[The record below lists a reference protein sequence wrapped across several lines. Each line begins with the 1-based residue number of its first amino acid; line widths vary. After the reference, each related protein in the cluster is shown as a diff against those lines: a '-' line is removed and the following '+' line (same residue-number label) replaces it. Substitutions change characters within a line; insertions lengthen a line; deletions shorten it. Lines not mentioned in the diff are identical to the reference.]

1 MASTREIRRRIR
13 SVKNTAQITKAM
25 QMVAASK
32 MRRAQLRALEGRPY
46 HKLLEEIAQSLVPQ
60 AGQLRHP
67 LLNPRPVRRRA
78 VLVIATDKGLCGSL
92 NTNLFRELFRR
103 HGNDRVYVS
112 VGRKAR
118 SFLAS
123 LPNST
128 GATLLAA
135 DFELRDNLT
144 FRESK
149 RISRFL
155 LDKFSSGEIDAIEI
169 AHSHFV
175 NALVQTTE
183 IRPLIPLAPESLS
196 QGQPAAAA
204 PEVPDNF
211 EPSPEELLDALLP
224 FFVDWNIYQAILDS
238 LASEHSARMIAMK
251 NATEN
256 AKQLVGDLTLEYNRA
271 RQEGITREILEI
283 ATAQIAL
290 E

>member
-1 MASTREIRRRIR
+1 M
-13 SVKNTAQITKAM
+13 KNTAQITKAM

-46 HKLLEEIAQSLVPQ
+46 QKLLEEITNSLVPQ

-78 VLVIATDKGLCGSL
+78 VLVVATDKGLCGSL
-92 NTNLFRELFRR
+92 NTNLFRELLRR
-103 HGNDRVYVS
+103 HGPDRVYVS

-123 LPNST
+123 LPNPT
-128 GATLLAA
+128 GEPLLAA

-155 LDKFSSGEIDAIEI
+155 LQKFSSGEIDAIDI

-183 IRPLIPLAPESLS
+183 IRSLVPVAPEILT
-196 QGQPAAAA
+196 QAAPAAAPA
-204 PEVPDNF
+204 APDNF

-224 FFVDWNIYQAILDS
+224 FFVDWNVYQAILDN
-238 LASEHSARMIAMK
+238 LASEHSARMVAMK

-256 AKQLVGDLTLEYNRA
+256 AKQLVADLTLEYNRA
-271 RQEGITREILEI
+271 RQEGITRELLEI
-283 ATAQIAL
+283 ATAQLAL

>member
-46 HKLLEEIAQSLVPQ
+46 QKLLEEITHSLAPQ

-67 LLNPRPVRRRA
+67 LLNSRPVRRR
-78 VLVIATDKGLCGSL
+78 VILVIATDKGLCGSL

-103 HGNDRVYVS
+103 HSPERAYVS

-123 LPNST
+123 LPNSSQQ
-128 GATLLAA
+128 TLLA

-155 LDKFSSGEIDAIEI
+155 LEKFSSGEVNAIDI

-175 NALVQTTE
+175 NALVQTTVV
-183 IRPLIPLAPESLS
+183 RPLVPIALESLEP
-196 QGQPAAAA
+196 GERPAT
-204 PEVPDNF
+204 PVVPDNF
-211 EPSPEELLDALLP
+211 EPSPEELLEALLP
-224 FFVDWNIYQAILDS
+224 FFVDWNVYQAILDG

-256 AKQLVGDLTLEYNRA
+256 AKELVGDLTLEYNKA
-271 RQEGITREILEI
+271 RQEGITRELLEI
-283 ATAQIAL
+283 ASAQLAL

>member
-46 HKLLEEIAQSLVPQ
+46 QKLLDEVTQSLVPQ
-60 AGQLRHP
+60 VGQLRHP

-78 VLVIATDKGLCGSL
+78 VLVISTDKGLCGSL

-103 HGNDRVYVS
+103 HGPDRAYVS
-112 VGRKAR
+112 VGRRGR

-128 GATLLAA
+128 GETLLA

-144 FRESK
+144 FRDGK

-155 LDKFSSGEIDAIEI
+155 LDKFSSGAIDAIDV
-169 AHSHFV
+169 AHTHFV
-175 NALVQTTE
+175 NALVQATV
-183 IRPLIPLAPESLS
+183 IRPLVPIAPQNLAPSEA
-196 QGQPAAAA
+196 PAT
-204 PEVPDNF
+204 PVVPDNF

-224 FFVDWNIYQAILDS
+224 FFVDWNIYQALLDS

-256 AKQLVGDLTLEYNRA
+256 AKELVGDLTLEYNKA

>member
-46 HKLLEEIAQSLVPQ
+46 QKLLEEIAQSLVPQ

-78 VLVIATDKGLCGSL
+78 MLVISTDKGLCGAL
-92 NTNLFRELFRR
+92 NTNLFREIFRR
-103 HGNDRVYVS
+103 HSADRVYVS

-118 SFLAS
+118 GFLAG
-123 LPNST
+123 LP
-128 GATLLAA
+128 GAGKETLLA

-144 FRESK
+144 FRDGK

-155 LDKFSSGEIDAIEI
+155 LQKFSEGEIDAIDV
-169 AHSHFV
+169 AHTHFV
-175 NALVQTTE
+175 NALVQTTV
-183 IRPLIPLAPESLS
+183 IRPLVPVAPEHLAPGE
-196 QGQPAAAA
+196 QPAAPA
-204 PEVPDNF
+204 VPDNF
-211 EPSPEELLDALLP
+211 EPSPEELLDRLLP
-224 FFVDWNIYQAILDS
+224 FFVDWNIYQALLDS

-256 AKQLVGDLTLEYNRA
+256 AQELVGDLTLEYNKA

-283 ATAQIAL
+283 ATAQSAL

>member
-1 MASTREIRRRIR
+1 
-13 SVKNTAQITKAM
+13 
-25 QMVAASK
+25 
-32 MRRAQLRALEGRPY
+32 RRAQLRALEGRPY
-46 HKLLEEIAQSLVPQ
+46 QKLLEEITQSLVPQ

-67 LLNPRPVRRRA
+67 LLNPRPVCRRG
-78 VLVIATDKGLCGSL
+78 VLVIATDKGLCGPL

-103 HGNDRVYVS
+103 HGPDRIYVS

-118 SFLAS
+118 SFLAG
-123 LPNST
+123 LPSPS
-128 GATLLAA
+128 GESLLAA

-155 LDKFSSGEIDAIEI
+155 LDKFSSGEIDAIDI

-175 NALVQTTE
+175 NALVQTVV
-183 IRPLIPLAPESLS
+183 IRPLVPLASDVLAQKES
-196 QGQPAAAA
+196 AAA
-204 PEVPDNF
+204 PTVPDNF
-211 EPSPEELLDALLP
+211 EPSPEELLEALLP
-224 FFVDWNIYQAILDS
+224 FFVDWNVYQAILDS

-256 AKQLVGDLTLEYNRA
+256 AKQLVADLTLEYNKA

>member
-46 HKLLEEIAQSLVPQ
+46 QKLLEEITHSLVPQ
-60 AGQLRHP
+60 VGQLRHP
-67 LLNPRPVRRRA
+67 LLNPRPVQRRA
-78 VLVIATDKGLCGSL
+78 VLVISTDKGLCGSL
-92 NTNLFRELFRR
+92 NTNLFRELLRR
-103 HGNDRVYVS
+103 HSPDRAYVS

-123 LPNST
+123 LPSST
-128 GATLLAA
+128 GETLLA

-144 FRESK
+144 FRDGK

-155 LDKFSSGEIDAIEI
+155 LEKFSAGEIDAIDV
-169 AHSHFV
+169 AHTHFV
-175 NALVQTTE
+175 NALVQTTV
-183 IRPLIPLAPESLS
+183 IRPLVPIAPETLP
-196 QGQPAAAA
+196 QGEPSATVV
-204 PEVPDNF
+204 VPDNF

-224 FFVDWNIYQAILDS
+224 FFVDWNIYQALLDS

-256 AKQLVGDLTLEYNRA
+256 AKELVGDLTLEYNKA